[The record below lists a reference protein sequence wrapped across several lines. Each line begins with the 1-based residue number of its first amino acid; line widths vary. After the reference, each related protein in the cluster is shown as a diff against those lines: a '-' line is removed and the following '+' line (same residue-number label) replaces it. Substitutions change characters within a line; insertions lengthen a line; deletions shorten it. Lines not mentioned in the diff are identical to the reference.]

1 MTAFMVVHMDII
13 DDGWIAA
20 YFAEAPRLLAEYGAV
35 SLAGARDIR
44 RVEGEGAVPNRL
56 AVLSFPSMEA
66 IDRFLADPRYQAH
79 RTARQAG
86 SASDIFVFEN
96 AVTGG
101 ELV

>member
-1 MTAFMVVHMDII
+1 MTALMVVHMDIS
-13 DDGWIAA
+13 DRGWIER
-20 YFAEAPRLLAEYGAV
+20 YFAEVPKLLAEYGAV
-35 SLAGARDIR
+35 SVAGSRDIR
-44 RVEGEGAVPNRL
+44 RVEGEGPIPDRV

-79 RTARQAG
+79 RAERQAG

-96 AVTGG
+96 TVTGG